1 MGADALEGNGIT
13 RKILYFFQDKTL
25 THADEPLRR
34 VRKSRILLF
43 LAVQLAGFGATMAVT
58 QTIGGSLNSL
68 TLFARSLCVPIAAA
82 IGFPV
87 IILLLV
93 PIRTLLI
100 PRLPFT
106 AEELD
111 VLDGPTA
118 SAFVSS
124 VRPTLEA

>member
-1 MGADALEGNGIT
+1 MHIP
-13 RKILYFFQDKTL
+13 IL
-25 THADEPLRR
+25 
-34 VRKSRILLF
+34 
-43 LAVQLAGFGATMAVT
+43 
-58 QTIGGSLNSL
+58 
-68 TLFARSLCVPIAAA
+68 AA

-93 PIRTLLI
+93 PIRTSLI

-118 SAFVSS
+118 SAFVGSI
-124 VRPTLEA
+124 